1 MTRTVSR
8 LSIPLCEVDRGPV
21 GARLA
26 ATEGRVDGMP
36 FDVIVTD
43 QEMHFTFADRHGPR
57 FAVDL
62 NVLAKETTNAIE
74 ILLGKTRG
82 IK

>member
-1 MTRTVSR
+1 MNRTVSR

-26 ATEGRVDGMP
+26 VTEGRVDGVA
-36 FDVIVTD
+36 FDVVVTD
-43 QEMHFTFADRHGPR
+43 QEMHFAFADRNGPR

-62 NVLAKETTNAIE
+62 NVIARETTNAIE

>member
-1 MTRTVSR
+1 MTQTVSY
-8 LSIPLCEVDRGPV
+8 LSIPLQTVDRGPV

-26 ATEGRVDGMP
+26 VTEGRVDGVS
-36 FDVIVTD
+36 FDVVVTD
-43 QEMHFTFADRHGPR
+43 QVMHFAFADRNGPS
-57 FAVDL
+57 FAVNL

-74 ILLGKTRG
+74 ALLGKSRG